1 MQHRN
6 IELKDMMSMPDD
18 FEIVKV
24 QTVTGVGGIIPVG
37 SVFRIS
43 AKAAQNSGFG
53 SLSVNTTYLADV
65 EYTMIADDVAVIIG
79 VHGNFSAIQ
88 IVAATTFANNA
99 TDIIV
104 NGAGKNLSLLGK
116 LPAGTI
122 LYGLF
127 NRVSLQAANTD
138 PIIIVYK

>member
-1 MQHRN
+1 MQDRN
-6 IELKDMMSMPDD
+6 IELKEIMSMPDD

-24 QTVTGVGGIIPVG
+24 QTVTGAGGIIPVG

-43 AKAAQNSGFG
+43 AKASQDSGFG
-53 SLSVNTTYLADV
+53 SLSINTTYLADV
-65 EYTMIADDVAVIIG
+65 EYTMVDDDVAVIIG
-79 VHGNFSAIQ
+79 VHGSFSAIQ
-88 IVAATTFANNA
+88 IIAATTFADNV
-99 TDIIV
+99 TDVIV
-104 NGAGKNLSLLGK
+104 NGAGKNLSLLGQ